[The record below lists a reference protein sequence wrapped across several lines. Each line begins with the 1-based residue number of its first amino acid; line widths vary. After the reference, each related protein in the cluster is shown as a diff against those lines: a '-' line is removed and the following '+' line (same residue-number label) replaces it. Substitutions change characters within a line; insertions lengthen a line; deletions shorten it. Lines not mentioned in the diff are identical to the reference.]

1 MINRI
6 IYKISGLLMLLCV
19 MLPVEAQN
27 AKDIRISQDRSFTD
41 HIALKQD
48 SRDMDLIAKF
58 VFNEMENTL
67 SVSLMSYRN
76 LFVFQD
82 DMRYKQVIRRSK
94 IRPDRFPYVVEYDA
108 EAKYKVTKEFKELI
122 PGSKKKHVFRRWI
135 AYEGLQPQPTDYK
148 MLNDYIEQKFDILNK
163 DTLVTVSLKD
173 VLVMEASPDKK
184 KRFDFLYFT
193 DLNREY
199 KVHIV
204 RNPCLGLD
212 EDIATLQATADNIR
226 TSYETLKERYV
237 AQETNE
243 PEALALLAEMQGMLS
258 EQFPPKKQESGCPDM
273 RRYTEA
279 YNCYVDSIQRLAS
292 FKFAFE
298 GKIDALPTDAE
309 HILGVARIIDNN
321 VASWLVSLDVV
332 EKEDLKARSQKLIDE
347 MHEMID
353 GEWEVT
359 EEQAIAISVFRKAEN
374 YFKKTCVQKKK
385 KK

>member
-258 EQFPPKKQESGCPDM
+258 EQFPPKKQESSCPDM

-374 YFKKTCVQKKK
+374 YFKKTCIQKKK

>member
-1 MINRI
+1 
-6 IYKISGLLMLLCV
+6 
-19 MLPVEAQN
+19 
-27 AKDIRISQDRSFTD
+27 
-41 HIALKQD
+41 
-48 SRDMDLIAKF
+48 MDLIAKF

-258 EQFPPKKQESGCPDM
+258 EQFPPKKQESSCPDM

>member
-27 AKDIRISQDRSFTD
+27 AKDIRISQERSFTD

-258 EQFPPKKQESGCPDM
+258 EQFPPKKQESSCPDM

-374 YFKKTCVQKKK
+374 YFKKTCIQKKK